1 MPQVSIAALIAA
13 ARAGRLIG
21 FPTDTVPALAA
32 HPAAAAEIYAAKQ
45 RTLDKPLILMAAT
58 ADALWPFV
66 QGNSAAQSSWKSI
79 AQQYWPGALTLVL
92 PKSDR
97 VPSTVNPE
105 TPNTIGIRVPNWPF
119 AQMILQQTGPLATTS
134 LNRSGQSPLEDLDAI
149 ASEFPSVFTP
159 TLDIWDLPREGDS
172 SAPRVRIPSTVV
184 KWSEQGW
191 IVLREG
197 AVKLQG

>member
-32 HPAAAAEIYAAKQ
+32 RPAVAAEIYAAKQ
-45 RTLDKPLILMAAT
+45 RTLNKPLILMAAT

-149 ASEFPSVFTP
+149 ALEFPSVFTP
-159 TLDIWDLPREGDS
+159 TLDTWDLPEEGDS

-184 KWSEQGW
+184 QWSEQGW

-197 AVKLQG
+197 AVKLQD

>member
-1 MPQVSIAALIAA
+1 MPQVSIAVLIAA
-13 ARAGRLIG
+13 SRAGRSIG

-32 HPAAAAEIYAAKQ
+32 HPAAAAEIYVAKQ
-45 RTLDKPLILMAAT
+45 RALDKPLILMAAT
-58 ADALWPFV
+58 ADTLWPFV
-66 QGNSAAQSSWKSI
+66 RGNSAAESSWKAI
-79 AQQYWPGALTLVL
+79 AEQYWPGALTLVL

-97 VPSTVNPE
+97 VPSAVNPE
-105 TPNTIGIRVPNWPF
+105 TPDTIGIRVPNWPL

-149 ASEFPSVFTP
+149 ASHFPSVFTP
-159 TLDIWDLPREGDS
+159 TLDLWQLPKAGD
-172 SAPRVRIPSTVV
+172 RIPSTVV
-184 KWSEQGW
+184 KWSERGW